1 MKFVH
6 TKVHNGNRNGES
18 CLTSFEIPT
27 LQLKQ
32 YQGDLVLMLNFTLLR
47 ISGTISFTNSVMLNS
62 LSCVDLI
69 FPIALQ
75 LTLQTVYTPVVG

>member
-18 CLTSFEIPT
+18 CLISFDIVT

-32 YQGDLVLMLNFTLLR
+32 YQGDLVLLLNIYF
-47 ISGTISFTNSVMLNS
+47 VK
-62 LSCVDLI
+62 DLKKY
-69 FPIALQ
+69 FF
-75 LTLQTVYTPVVG
+75 Y